1 MKKLLALFSILLI
14 FSCSTKQKNTLS
26 TSKSSQDSISSYI
39 QKSTNPKLKAVA
51 KLKLINKA
59 FKLAKNS
66 GNDSIYTTVL
76 TQKTYNHLILQQY
89 DSLLFYSNLNINHS
103 KYSKEKINLGYQY
116 SLKAY
121 YFKVIAQNVD
131 SAFINYNLSKNQYKA
146 VNDRSLIGKNLINMG
161 IIQKDKSDFFGSK
174 ETIAEALHYL
184 NPNKDS
190 ITAARAYNTLA
201 IDHRKL
207 LNFDDAELYYK
218 KAINLTTSYKSIL
231 IYKNNLAASYI
242 DSKKY
247 TKAIT
252 LLTEV
257 YENDLT
263 QNDKKQAA
271 RVLDNL
277 TYAKWLNGSTHN
289 IEADLLN
296 ALLQRTK
303 HKDLKGKIASYT
315 HLGEFYLAENPKKA
329 SSYLDSVITLSK
341 LVKNPKAEKD
351 ALSFLIKVH
360 PKNINY
366 RDRYLF
372 IQDSLYKND
381 LKVKTQFAK
390 YKYDDALKE
399 ESILQLEKEKAQK
412 ELELTQ
418 QRAQKQGYSIGIA
431 VLLLSLCFLFYF
443 YIQRNKRLK
452 QQNKLDKLQAT
463 LETEAQLS
471 RKLHDDFGAKINHAM
486 VLLQNNTEKT
496 KVLDSLED
504 LYKQSRDFSR
514 EINDVD
520 TGENYKDHLYGMLQQ
535 NNNQDVKL
543 VITGGKNI
551 DWTIVNKINKTVL
564 YKVLRELVI
573 NTNKHSKATAIN
585 ISFKQN
591 SKKLEIICS
600 DNGIGATKKAL
611 NTKNGLLNT
620 EKRIKAINGTIIFET
635 KKNEGFKSVIEI
647 PN

>member
-1 MKKLLALFSILLI
+1 MGKFFAFIVVLLF
-14 FSCSTKQKNTLS
+14 FSCTSKQNATRLS
-26 TSKSSQDSISSYI
+26 TASKLDSVSFYLNKAANS
-39 QKSTNPKLKAVA
+39 KLKPIKKIKIV
-51 KLKLINKA
+51 NKA
-59 FKLAKNS
+59 YNLVKFTDDDLYN
-66 GNDSIYTTVL
+66 TVL
-76 TQKTYNHLILQQY
+76 TQKTHTHLLLQQY
-89 DSLLFYSNLNINHS
+89 DSLLFYSKLFINHS
-103 KYSKEKINLGYQY
+103 KYTKNKTNLGYIHY
-116 SLKAY
+116 LKAY
-121 YFKVIAQNVD
+121 YFYTIANNID
-131 SAFINYNLSKNQYKA
+131 SAFVNYNLSKNQYKA
-146 VNDRSLIGKNLINMG
+146 VNDSSWIAKNLISISN
-161 IIQKDKSDFFGSK
+161 IQKNKSDYFGSK
-174 ETIAEALHYL
+174 ETITEALHYL
-184 NPNKDS
+184 NPDKDS
-190 ITAARAYNTLA
+190 TTVARAYNSLA
-201 IDHRKL
+201 TNHRKL
-207 LNFDDAELYYK
+207 LNFNDAELYYK
-218 KAINLTTSYKSIL
+218 KAINLTTSPNSAL
-231 IYKNNLAASYI
+231 TYKNNLAASYI
-242 DSKKY
+242 SAKKY
-247 TKAIT
+247 TKAIA

-277 TYAKWLNGSTHN
+277 TYAKWLNGSTEN
-289 IEADLLN
+289 IKTNLLN
-296 ALLQRTK
+296 ALKQRNK
-303 HKDLKGKIASYT
+303 QKDLKGKIASYT
-315 HLGEFYLAENPKKA
+315 HLGEFYTSTNIKKA
-329 SSYLDSVITLSK
+329 TAYLDSVIALSK
-341 LVKNPKAEKD
+341 VIKNPKAEKD
-351 ALSFLIKVH
+351 ALGFLIKVH
-360 PKNINY
+360 PKNLNY

-372 IQDSLYKND
+372 VQDSLYKND

-390 YKYDDALKE
+390 YKYDDTLKE

-418 QRAQKQGYSIGIA
+418 QRVQKQRYSIGVAI
-431 VLLLSLCFLFYF
+431 LLFGLCFLFYF
-443 YIQRNKRLK
+443 YTQRNKRLK

-486 VLLQNNTEKT
+486 VLLQNNTETT

-585 ISFKQN
+585 IGFKQTAKN
-591 SKKLEIICS
+591 LEVICS

-635 KKNEGFKSVIEI
+635 KKEKGFKSIIKI

>member
-1 MKKLLALFSILLI
+1 MGKFFVFIVVLLF
-14 FSCSTKQKNTLS
+14 FSC
-26 TSKSSQDSISSYI
+26 TSKQNATTPSTASKLDSVSFYLNKAANS
-39 QKSTNPKLKAVA
+39 KLKPIKKIEIV
-51 KLKLINKA
+51 NKA
-59 FKLAKNS
+59 YNLVKFT
-66 GNDSIYTTVL
+66 NDELYNTVL
-76 TQKTYNHLILQQY
+76 TQKTHTHLLLQQY
-89 DSLLFYSNLNINHS
+89 DSLLFYSKLFINHS
-103 KYSKEKINLGYQY
+103 KYTKNKTNLGYIHY
-116 SLKAY
+116 LKAY
-121 YFKVIAQNVD
+121 YFYTIANNID
-131 SAFINYNLSKNQYKA
+131 SAFVNYNLSKNQYKA
-146 VNDRSLIGKNLINMG
+146 VNDSSWIAKNLISISN
-161 IIQKDKSDFFGSK
+161 IQKNKSDFFGSK
-174 ETIAEALHYL
+174 ETITEALQYL
-184 NPNKDS
+184 IPDKDS
-190 ITAARAYNTLA
+190 ITVAHAYNSLA
-201 IDHRKL
+201 TNHRKL
-207 LNFDDAELYYK
+207 LNFNDAELYYK
-218 KAINLTTSYKSIL
+218 KAINLTTNPNSAL
-231 IYKNNLAASYI
+231 TYKNNLAASYI
-242 DSKKY
+242 SAKKY

-277 TYAKWLNGSTHN
+277 AYAKWLNGSTHN

-341 LVKNPKAEKD
+341 VVKNPKAEKD

-399 ESILQLEKEKAQK
+399 ESILRLEKEKAQK

-418 QRAQKQGYSIGIA
+418 QRAQKQGYSIGVM
-431 VLLLSLCFLFYF
+431 VLLLGLGFLFYF
-443 YIQRNKRLK
+443 YTQRSKRLK

-486 VLLQNNTEKT
+486 VLVQSNTDTSKI
-496 KVLDSLED
+496 LDSLED

-520 TGENYKDHLYGMLQQ
+520 TSENYKDHLYGMLQQ
-535 NNNQDVKL
+535 NKPQSTKL
-543 VITGGKNI
+543 IITGGKDI
-551 DWTIVNKINKTVL
+551 DWSAVNNINKTVL
-564 YKVLRELVI
+564 YKVLRELII
-573 NTNKHSKATAIN
+573 NTKKHSKATAIKIN
-585 ISFKQN
+585 FNQTAKI
-591 SKKLEIICS
+591 LEVICS
-600 DNGIGATKKAL
+600 DNGIGAEKNAL

-635 KKNEGFKSVIEI
+635 DKHKGFKTLIKI

>member
-1 MKKLLALFSILLI
+1 MGKFFAFIVVVLF
-14 FSCSTKQKNTLS
+14 FSCTSKQNATTLS
-26 TSKSSQDSISSYI
+26 TASKLDSVTFYLNKAANS
-39 QKSTNPKLKAVA
+39 KLKPIKKIEIV
-51 KLKLINKA
+51 NKA
-59 FKLAKNS
+59 YNLVKFTDDDLYN
-66 GNDSIYTTVL
+66 TVL
-76 TQKTYNHLILQQY
+76 TQKTHTHFALQEY
-89 DSLLFYSNLNINHS
+89 DSLLFYSKLFINHS
-103 KYSKEKINLGYQY
+103 KYKKNKTNLGYIY
-116 SLKAY
+116 YLKAY
-121 YFKVIAQNVD
+121 YFYTTGNNID
-131 SAFINYNLSKNQYKA
+131 SAFVNYNLSKNQYKA
-146 VNDRSLIGKNLINMG
+146 VNDSSWIAKNLISISN
-161 IIQKDKSDFFGSK
+161 IQKNKSDFFGSK
-174 ETIAEALHYL
+174 ETITEALHYL

-190 ITAARAYNTLA
+190 LTVARAYNSLA
-201 IDHRKL
+201 TNHRKL
-207 LNFDDAELYYK
+207 LNYNDAELYYK
-218 KAINLTTSYKSIL
+218 KAINLTTSPNSAL
-231 IYKNNLAASYI
+231 TYKNNLAASYI
-242 DSKKY
+242 SAKKY

-263 QNDKKQAA
+263 QNDKKQTA

-277 TYAKWLNGSTHN
+277 TYAKWLNGSTEN
-289 IEADLLN
+289 IETNLLN
-296 ALLQRTK
+296 ALKQRTK
-303 HKDLKGKIASYT
+303 HKDLLGKIASYT
-315 HLGEFYLAENPKKA
+315 HLGEFYLAKNPKKA

-341 LVKNPKAEKD
+341 VIKNPKAEKD
-351 ALSFLIKVH
+351 ALGFLIKVH

-372 IQDSLYKND
+372 VQDSLYKND

-390 YKYDDALKE
+390 YKYDDTLKE

-418 QRAQKQGYSIGIA
+418 QRVQKQRYSIGIA
-431 VLLLSLCFLFYF
+431 ILLFGLCFLFYF
-443 YIQRNKRLK
+443 YSQRNKRLK

-486 VLLQNNTEKT
+486 VLVQNNTETT

-520 TGENYKDHLYGMLQQ
+520 TGDNYKDHLYGMLQQ
-535 NNNQDVKL
+535 NNNPNIKL
-543 VITGGKNI
+543 IITGGKNI
-551 DWTIVNKINKTVL
+551 NWTIVNKINKTVL

-585 ISFKQN
+585 ISFKQTPKN
-591 SKKLEIICS
+591 LEVICS
-600 DNGIGATKKAL
+600 DNGIGAIKKAL

-635 KKNEGFKSVIEI
+635 KKDEGFKSIIKI

>member
-1 MKKLLALFSILLI
+1 MGKFFAFIVVVLF
-14 FSCSTKQKNTLS
+14 FSCTSKQNATTLS
-26 TSKSSQDSISSYI
+26 TASKLDSVTFYLNKAANS
-39 QKSTNPKLKAVA
+39 KLKPIKKIEIV
-51 KLKLINKA
+51 NKA
-59 FKLAKNS
+59 YNLVKFTD
-66 GNDSIYTTVL
+66 NDLYNTVL
-76 TQKTYNHLILQQY
+76 TQKTHTHFALQEY
-89 DSLLFYSNLNINHS
+89 DSLLFYSKLFINHS
-103 KYSKEKINLGYQY
+103 KYKKNKTNLGYIY
-116 SLKAY
+116 YLKAY
-121 YFKVIAQNVD
+121 YFYTTGNNID
-131 SAFINYNLSKNQYKA
+131 SAFVNYNLSKNQYKA
-146 VNDRSLIGKNLINMG
+146 VNDSSWIAKNLISISN
-161 IIQKDKSDFFGSK
+161 IQKNKSDFFGSK
-174 ETIAEALHYL
+174 ETITEALHYL

-190 ITAARAYNTLA
+190 LTVARAYNSLA
-201 IDHRKL
+201 TNHRKL
-207 LNFDDAELYYK
+207 LNYNDAELYYK
-218 KAINLTTSYKSIL
+218 KAINLTTSPNSAL
-231 IYKNNLAASYI
+231 TYKNNLAASYI
-242 DSKKY
+242 SAKKY

-263 QNDKKQAA
+263 QNDKKQTA

-277 TYAKWLNGSTHN
+277 TYAKWLNGSTEN
-289 IEADLLN
+289 IETNLLN
-296 ALLQRTK
+296 ALKQRTK
-303 HKDLKGKIASYT
+303 HKDLLGKIASYT
-315 HLGEFYLAENPKKA
+315 HLGEFYLAKNPKKA

-341 LVKNPKAEKD
+341 VIKNPKAEKD
-351 ALSFLIKVH
+351 ALGFLIKVH

-372 IQDSLYKND
+372 VQDSLYKND

-390 YKYDDALKE
+390 YKYDDTLKE

-418 QRAQKQGYSIGIA
+418 QRVQKQRYSIGIA
-431 VLLLSLCFLFYF
+431 ILLFGLCFLFYF
-443 YIQRNKRLK
+443 YSQRNKRLK

-486 VLLQNNTEKT
+486 VLVQNNTETT

-520 TGENYKDHLYGMLQQ
+520 TGDNYKDHLYGMLQQ
-535 NNNQDVKL
+535 NNNPNIKL
-543 VITGGKNI
+543 IITGGKNI
-551 DWTIVNKINKTVL
+551 NWTIVNKINKTVL

-585 ISFKQN
+585 ISFKQTPKN
-591 SKKLEIICS
+591 LEVICS
-600 DNGIGATKKAL
+600 DNGIGAIKKAL

-635 KKNEGFKSVIEI
+635 KKDEGFKSIIKI